1 MEGLGWDGSLLVTN
15 TPSLWS
21 NQQHV
26 EESLVLSSSN
36 SSVLINPIQAFQE
49 AQTSHVLASS
59 DKVGVM
65 FQPLTLVSDSM
76 KFVSNTNLSDR
87 QEALRLA
94 AEAMLAKPGAG
105 TSFGENLTSELC
117 PSPLMINGRYITNP
131 LSGFWADF
139 YMSKQSQLLNG
150 IQNGKECL
158 LSDSNNTDTP
168 VEHDGIPTM
177 FSNCRNLW
185 NLGSGSTAI
194 SLGESENNASNARNK
209 DMHCSVNEHEER
221 VSKRSSE
228 FTGYHEDFRESKPV
242 STKRSSSDQRE
253 LKAGPNYHSSYLLQ
267 TDSATTK
274 GGFKSIS
281 ENPPKSKR
289 SRSEK
294 RPSISN
300 INFQQSSS
308 SVSSSI
314 MEPDPEALAQMKEMI
329 YRAAA
334 FRPVVNLG
342 LEAVEKPKRKNVRIS
357 TDPQTVAARQRRER
371 ISEKIRALQR
381 LVPGGSKMD
390 TASMLDEAANYLKFL
405 RSQVKALE
413 SVGHQLDSINCPTTD
428 LAFSFNP
435 SFPN

>member
-15 TPSLWS
+15 TPSLWI

-26 EESLVLSSSN
+26 EESL
-36 SSVLINPIQAFQE
+36 

-59 DKVGVM
+59 DKVGVI

-87 QEALRLA
+87 QQALRLA

-105 TSFGENLTSELC
+105 TSLGEDLTSELC

-139 YMSKQSQLLNG
+139 YMLKQPQLRNG
-150 IQNGKECL
+150 LQNGQKCL
-158 LSDSNNTDTP
+158 FSETNNTDTS
-168 VEHDGIPTM
+168 VEHDGIPTK
-177 FSNCRNLW
+177 FSNCRNFW

-209 DMHCSVNEHEER
+209 DMHCAVNELEGR

-228 FTGYHEDFRESKPV
+228 FTSYHEEFRESKPV

-267 TDSATTK
+267 TDSAATK
-274 GGFKSIS
+274 GGFKLIS
-281 ENPPKSKR
+281 ENPPKAKK

-294 RPSISN
+294 RPSTSN

-314 MEPDPEALAQMKEMI
+314 VEPDPEALAQMKEII

-342 LEAVEKPKRKNVRIS
+342 LEVVEKPKRKN
-357 TDPQTVAARQRRER
+357 R
-371 ISEKIRALQR
+371 ISEKIRVLQR

-413 SVGHQLDSINCPTTD
+413 SVGHQLDSINCPPTD